1 MKGRNLSSTLLTSE
15 STSTNSAGLGWLG
28 PVVGG
33 LSVCVEVEDDGAGE
47 GLVSMGCD
55 AVAHLVE
62 EEDGN
67 MEEEE

>member
-1 MKGRNLSSTLLTSE
+1 ML
-15 STSTNSAGLGWLG
+15 
-28 PVVGG
+28 GG

-55 AVAHLVE
+55 AVAHLAE
-62 EEDGN
+62 EEDGG